1 MKRKTLF
8 PDLIFFRP
16 GAFAP
21 VGDFFTPKQSPGGS
35 IFLPV
40 AGIAEFKERICTRIK
55 FLFLKGGSLWNFRV

>member
-35 IFLPV
+35 IFLP
-40 AGIAEFKERICTRIK
+40 ATGIAEFKEPNLGICSGINI
-55 FLFLKGGSLWNFRV
+55 FFLKGGS